1 MLQKY
6 IALCQAA
13 PGKGLLLRRS
23 IRPDLAGISFDPR
36 PHELQTLF
44 KERQLISSDLH
55 QVPGPGWRFL
65 KLAAVFA
72 TGWALSGSTMAS
84 DAKAIATVV
93 CAPCHGE
100 DGNSIIPMFP
110 KIAGLQEEYIVKQLR
125 DFRSGARGSDLMGP
139 VAIALKP
146 EDIPSLAAY
155 FNSKKM
161 KPGVPGDKLAAGF
174 GKMVYLDG
182 NEETGVPACIGCHQ
196 AQGAGHLIYPRIGG
210 QHAPYVTHQM
220 KDFAN
225 GERSN
230 DFGRFMRSIARRM
243 SAEEIHSVAE
253 YLAGLGDR

>member
-1 MLQKY
+1 M
-6 IALCQAA
+6 
-13 PGKGLLLRRS
+13 
-23 IRPDLAGISFDPR
+23 
-36 PHELQTLF
+36 T
-44 KERQLISSDLH
+44 SSDLYPEPW
-55 QVPGPGWRFL
+55 PGCRFL
-65 KLAAVFA
+65 KLAAVFIVA
-72 TGWALSGSTMAS
+72 WALSAS
-84 DAKAIATVV
+84 SVAADAKAIATAV

-110 KIAGLQEEYIVKQLR
+110 KIAGLQQDYIVKQLR

-139 VAIALKP
+139 VANTLKP

-155 FNSKKM
+155 FSSKKM
-161 KPGVPGDKLAAGF
+161 KPGVPGDKQAAGF

-210 QHAPYVTHQM
+210 QHAAYVTHQM
-220 KDFAN
+220 KDFAS

-243 SAEEIHSVAE
+243 TAEEIQSVAE
-253 YLAGLGDR
+253 YLVGLGER